1 METRLAN
8 RENGPIATKVA
19 DDNQVLKNIIM
30 SFWPEQKKDCFPAP
44 QPVSLERRDLDN
56 LLKMDYTVC
65 VKSDGMRFILMCYD
79 GKAYMADRAFK
90 FYEVKLNF
98 NEKLLYLDDSDN
110 KLELRSVDPPGR
122 LGGIF
127 DGELVKNIKN
137 KWQFV
142 IHDCIYIHGK
152 NMTQFPFNERYLQVI
167 KLVEEIWI
175 SEGSDFRISS
185 KQFFPFRKKLS
196 MLVKMINENKLDHKT
211 DGLIFNPIKEK
222 IGTGTQYHLYKW
234 KPRNLHTFD
243 FKVHIYE
250 DSLPVPKKFNTET
263 DLDTFIKVN
272 GRVPGRVTA
281 YVNTNGKHEL
291 YASTMPGEESE
302 KLFLAALKENCPEFV
317 NGNIVECEYD
327 ENDDIFRPIKIRN
340 DKTHPNSKFTI
351 KKTLN
356 NITENITIEEL
367 LELSNT

>member
-8 RENGPIATKVA
+8 RENGPIAIKIA
-19 DDNQVLKNIIM
+19 DDNHVFKNIIM

-65 VKSDGMRFILMCYD
+65 VKSDGMRFILMCYE
-79 GKAYMADRAFK
+79 GKTYMADRAFK

-98 NEKLLYLDDSDN
+98 NEKLLYN
-110 KLELRSVDPPGR
+110 NQEP
-122 LGGIF
+122 LGGLF
-127 DGELVKNIKN
+127 DGELVKNIQD

-142 IHDCIYIHGK
+142 IHDCIYINGK
-152 NMTQFPFNERYLQVI
+152 NMTQCTFNERYAEVI

-196 MLVKMINENKLDHKT
+196 MLVKMINEHKLDHKT

-222 IGTGTQYHLYKW
+222 IGTGTQYRLYKW

-250 DSLPVPKKFNTET
+250 DSLPVPKKFNVET
-263 DLDTFIKVN
+263 DLDNFIKVH

-281 YVNTNGKHEL
+281 YVNTNGKHEI

-327 ENDDIFRPIKIRN
+327 EVDDIFRPIKIRN

-367 LELSNT
+367 LELSNS